1 MEAYALHQEQRS
13 EHVWEGDQRR
23 PHRSF
28 DAEEWGGNVLDMQ
41 LGKGTECILQQIIG
55 YVGGVVNQDLYSGA
69 GTKSMGSFHFCYH
82 W

>member
-41 LGKGTECILQQIIG
+41 LGG
-55 YVGGVVNQDLYSGA
+55 SG
-69 GTKSMGSFHFCYH
+69 KPGSVFRC
-82 W
+82 WN